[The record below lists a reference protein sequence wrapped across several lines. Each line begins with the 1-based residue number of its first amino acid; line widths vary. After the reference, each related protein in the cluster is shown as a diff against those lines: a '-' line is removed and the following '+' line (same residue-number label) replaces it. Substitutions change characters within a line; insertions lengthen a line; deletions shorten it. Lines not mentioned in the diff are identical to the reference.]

1 MQERYREATRAAWL
15 GLGINVGLGAAK
27 LAGGLIGGSFALV
40 ADAVNSLGDGLTS
53 LVVLIGLR
61 ISQFPPDPEHPYGH
75 TKAEYFSS
83 GAEGVLICAAAIWII
98 WAALHRFFHPA
109 ALQQLGW
116 SLVISSIASVL
127 NFITSRV
134 LLAAGRRHDSIVLEA
149 DAHHLMTDVW
159 TSVGVAAGLVLVLWM
174 PAMSWLDPVIA
185 MAVGANILVTAY
197 RLLRR
202 SADGL
207 MDTALPDSE
216 VAVLRGAVETALAGR
231 GTLIGLRSRKSGA
244 QRFADVDVTLPA
256 QMTVGES
263 HRICDEV
270 ETAIRAA
277 FSPAPQATV
286 HVEPDQ
292 GAS

>member
-1 MQERYREATRAAWL
+1 MGSSHLQKFAWL
-15 GLGINVGLGAAK
+15 SIVTSISTIVLKFSAFWLSNSVSLLSDAVESLSNLAAGMIAMWALW
-27 LAGGLIGGSFALV
+27 LAGKP
-40 ADAVNSLGDGLTS
+40 ADED
-53 LVVLIGLR
+53 
-61 ISQFPPDPEHPYGH
+61 HHYGH

>member
-1 MQERYREATRAAWL
+1 MGSSHLQKFAWL
-15 GLGINVGLGAAK
+15 SIVTSILTIVLKFSAFWLSNSVSLLSDAVESLINLAAGMIAMWALW
-27 LAGGLIGGSFALV
+27 LAGKP
-40 ADAVNSLGDGLTS
+40 ADED
-53 LVVLIGLR
+53 
-61 ISQFPPDPEHPYGH
+61 HHYGH

-83 GAEGVLICAAAIWII
+83 GAEGVLISAAALWII
-98 WAALHRFFHPA
+98 WTALDRFFHPA

-134 LLAAGRRHDSIVLEA
+134 LLAAGRRYDSIVLEA

-207 MDTALPDSE
+207 MDAALPESE
-216 VAVLRGAVETALAGR
+216 VAVLRGAVENALAGR

>member
-1 MQERYREATRAAWL
+1 MRSSHLQKFAWL
-15 GLGINVGLGAAK
+15 SIVTAILTIILKFSAFWLSNSVSLLSDAVESLSNLASGMIAIWALW
-27 LAGGLIGGSFALV
+27 LAGKP
-40 ADAVNSLGDGLTS
+40 ADED
-53 LVVLIGLR
+53 
-61 ISQFPPDPEHPYGH
+61 HHYGH

-83 GAEGVLICAAAIWII
+83 GAEGVLICAAALWII
-98 WAALHRFFHPA
+98 WAALDRFFHPA

-116 SLVISSIASVL
+116 SLVISSIASAL

-134 LLAAGRRHDSIVLEA
+134 LLAAGKRYDSIVLEA

-159 TSVGVAAGLVLVLWM
+159 TSVGVAAGLLLVLWM

-185 MAVGANILVTAY
+185 MAVGANILGTAY

-207 MDTALPDSE
+207 MDAALPESE
-216 VAVLRGAVETALAGR
+216 VAVLRGAVEIALAGR

-286 HVEPDQ
+286 HVEPETR
-292 GAS
+292 G